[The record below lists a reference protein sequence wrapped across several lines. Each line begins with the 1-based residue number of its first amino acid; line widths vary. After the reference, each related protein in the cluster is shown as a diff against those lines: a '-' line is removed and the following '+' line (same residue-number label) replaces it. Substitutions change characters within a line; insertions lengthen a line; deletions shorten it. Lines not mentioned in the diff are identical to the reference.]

1 MFAAYNYET
10 EKVAAV
16 FTSRAACEAF
26 CRLADP
32 FYLFLDV
39 QPIPGVVVVAG

>member
-10 EKVAAV
+10 EKVVAV
-16 FTSRAACEAF
+16 FTARAAAEAF

-39 QPIPGVVVVAG
+39 QPLPGVVVLTA